1 MRALTFLL
9 SFAVGAAAGFGCSP
23 AKRCTPQT
31 CRGCCTANDT
41 CENGDAVTAC
51 GRSGALCD
59 RCVGSQLCVAGNCE
73 GAGGGTSGTGGGA
86 AGGGTAMGGGAP
98 ANELTGTYQDVWGW
112 DGDGGR
118 GPSLTGF
125 DRETVGVWYLDG
137 GALDFKRG
145 FGNTDGTFVVRE
157 VPAGEVTLQLG
168 NVYLVTTQR
177 RVIFD
182 FNRGGRIDAT
192 KATTESLLRMTIRNL
207 EPYAS
212 TRNAAVLFFTQ
223 GGSISNIEAAAR
235 PVTQMGATSIES
247 DLDWQ
252 RVTDALGY
260 GLPDSS
266 RGDRGWALQFRN
278 VSADG
283 GSEYSII
290 RGAEFPPITLAN
302 GGSADAITDLLAP
315 QVQPLQVTFD
325 AAAFNALRGAFGR
338 DIATASFGAQLRA
351 SPSPAPIRSQGLRGI
366 TVASG
371 SLPASAGN
379 QLTLNVANPFPAS
392 WGRTQIAYYSV
403 EQPRSATDGGT
414 PVRYAGG
421 VTINDPAESAPAMVT
436 PRLGPVRG
444 PQIAGRNFVEDQ
456 TGVGPSPSLAWTPPS
471 VGTVSTYRI
480 GIGRILANGTTAESW
495 ALFTTNPGLTIPP
508 GIFTPGNAYVI
519 AIEALSF
526 AGGGLTFTIP
536 SANSIVISGVIRP

>member
-1 MRALTFLL
+1 MRALPFLV
-9 SFAVGAAAGFGCSP
+9 SFVIGSLAGFACSP
-23 AKRCTPQT
+23 SKRCTPQS
-31 CRGCCTANDT
+31 CKGCCSASDT

-73 GAGGGTSGTGGGA
+73 GTGGGSSGTGGGA
-86 AGGGTAMGGGAP
+86 TAGGMSNGGGAP
-98 ANELTGTYQDVWGW
+98 GNELTGTYQDIWGW

-118 GPSLTGF
+118 GPALAAF
-125 DRETVGVWYLDG
+125 ERETVGVWYLDG

-145 FGNTDGTFVVRE
+145 FGNADGTFVVRE

-177 RVIFD
+177 QLAFD
-182 FNRGGRIDAT
+182 FNRGGRLDAT
-192 KATTESLLRMTIRNL
+192 KATSESLLRMTIRNL
-207 EPYAS
+207 EAYSSA
-212 TRNAAVLFFTQ
+212 RNAAVLFFSQ
-223 GGSISNIEAAAR
+223 GGTISNIEAAAR
-235 PVTQMGATSIES
+235 PATQMGATSIES

-260 GLPDSS
+260 GLPDST
-266 RGDRGWALQFRN
+266 RGDKGWALQYRA
-278 VSADG
+278 VTADG
-283 GSEYSII
+283 GSEYSIM
-290 RGAEFPPITLAN
+290 RAAEFPAITLAN
-302 GGSADAITDLLAP
+302 GGSADAIADLLIP
-315 QVQPLQVTFD
+315 QVTPQQVTFD
-325 AAAFNALRGAFGR
+325 ASAFNALRGAFGR

-351 SPSPAPIRSQGLRGI
+351 SPSPAPIRHQGLRGL

-371 SLPASAGN
+371 TMPAAAGN

-421 VTINDPAESAPAMVT
+421 ITTNDPAESAPAMVT

-456 TGVGPSPSLAWTPPS
+456 TGVGASPSLAWTPPS
-471 VGTVSTYRI
+471 VGTVSTYRV
-480 GIGRILANGTTAESW
+480 GIGRILANGTTADSW

-508 GIFTPGNAYVI
+508 GILTTGSAYVFS
-519 AIEALSF
+519 IEAISF
-526 AGGGLTFTIP
+526 AGGPLSFTIP